1 MKTIEELK
9 QSGCIIFECLSGS
22 KAYGLDTAESDTDIR
37 GVFILPKEH
46 YFSLEYIDQI
56 NDATNDVVYYEL
68 SKFIGLCAKNNPNI
82 LELLAVA
89 EEHVVYQHPLFAKL
103 KIGLFLSRK
112 SEQSFG
118 NYAYAQIKKARG
130 LNKKIM
136 NPMAKEKKGVLDFC
150 YIYNGSKSI
159 FFKKYLE
166 ENNYS
171 QEFCGLTALPNLKEA
186 YNLYYDE
193 TKNYKG
199 VITENSNQLCLS
211 MVDKGIIPNSLLY
224 FNKDGYSAYCKRYK
238 EYWDW
243 IEKRNDAR
251 YQTTIAHG
259 KNYDSKNM
267 MHTFRLLNMAK
278 EIALEGKVNVLR
290 SDREFL
296 LKIKKGEFEYD
307 DLVHK
312 AEKLKNDLSE
322 FYSKS
327 NLPDSP
333 DMKLIN
339 SLLLE
344 IRDAY
349 YKENETSKSF

>member
-22 KAYGLDTAESDTDIR
+22 KVYGLDTAESDTDIR
-37 GVFILPKEH
+37 GVFILPKED
-46 YFSLEYIDQI
+46 YFSLEYIGQI
-56 NDATNDVVYYEL
+56 NDETNDVVYYEL
-68 SKFIGLCAKNNPNI
+68 NKFIGLCAKNNPNI

-89 EEHVVYQHPLFAKL
+89 EKHILYKHSLFDKL
-103 KIGLFLSRK
+103 KIEIFLSRK

-150 YIYNGSKSI
+150 TIYDGGRSKALN
-159 FFKKYLE
+159 KYLK
-166 ENNYS
+166 ENDYT
-171 QEFCGLTALPNLKEA
+171 QEFCGLTALPNIKDA
-186 YNLYYDE
+186 YNLYYDA

-199 VITENSNQLCLS
+199 IVRGNSNQLSLS
-211 MVDKGIIPNSLLY
+211 MVEKGLIPHSLLF

-243 IEKRNDAR
+243 VDKRNDVR
-251 YQTTIAHG
+251 YQTTIEHG

-278 EIALEGKVNVLR
+278 EIAIEGKVNVLR
-290 SDREFL
+290 WDREFL
-296 LKIKKGEFEYD
+296 LKIKKGEFEYG
-307 DLVHK
+307 DLVSK
-312 AEKLKNDLSE
+312 AENLKDGLAEQYENSHLPL
-322 FYSKS
+322 
-327 NLPDSP
+327 LPD
-333 DMKLIN
+333 MNLIN
-339 SLLLE
+339 HLLLE
-344 IRDAY
+344 IRDEF
-349 YKENETSKSF
+349 YKEQTTI